1 VEDQQRFL
9 NDWNDDSFVEAVNE
23 TDSTPIKDHSCSV
36 CDKKFSTTSNLK
48 RHIRRVHSLEIPHTC
63 DTCHKGFASV
73 DMLKRHSQV
82 HQKEKIHG
90 CSKCGKRFARKDSLT
105 RHLKTYAKRTAERSF
120 SCNLFDETFNN
131 IFPLQA
137 HQRDVHQIGAGLKR
151 KTPSMSNSRT
161 KRARNNDPSI
171 VEPGVNEGASTST
184 STVPLQANRAP
195 SFTSDPIL
203 PPPNLPSSIH
213 QDHWRTIR
221 TRQSRR
227 NKAQD
232 WYNFRLN
239 STDITN
245 LGQYLNSIFEDQT
258 TAFKLN
264 LSFGF
269 ILMNNETEQFQYH
282 YSSINNNRV
291 FDSPFLIRNAQD
303 LEQVRTAIS
312 NLDVLEWARQ
322 QRPNSKW
329 IALKSRM

>member
-1 VEDQQRFL
+1 M
-9 NDWNDDSFVEAVNE
+9 NE
-23 TDSTPIKDHSCSV
+23 TIKDHSSSEYN
-36 CDKKFSTTSNLK
+36 KKFSTSSNLK

-73 DMLKRHSQV
+73 DMWKRHSQV

-105 RHLKTYAKRTAERSF
+105 RQLKNTCSF
-120 SCNLFDETFNN
+120 SCNLCDETFQN
-131 IFPLQA
+131 IFPFQA

-151 KTPSMSNSRT
+151 KTPSTTNSGA
-161 KRARNNDPSI
+161 KRARNSDSSI
-171 VEPGVNEGASTST
+171 VEPEVNEEVSTST
-184 STVPLQANRAP
+184 STVPSQANSAP
-195 SFTSDPIL
+195 SFTPDPIL
-203 PPPNLPSSIH
+203 PPPDLPSSIH
-213 QDHWRTIR
+213 QNHWQTIR

-227 NKAQD
+227 NKVED

-282 YSSINNNRV
+282 HSSINNNRV
-291 FDSPFLIRNAQD
+291 FDSPFLIRNA
-303 LEQVRTAIS
+303 
-312 NLDVLEWARQ
+312 
-322 QRPNSKW
+322 
-329 IALKSRM
+329 